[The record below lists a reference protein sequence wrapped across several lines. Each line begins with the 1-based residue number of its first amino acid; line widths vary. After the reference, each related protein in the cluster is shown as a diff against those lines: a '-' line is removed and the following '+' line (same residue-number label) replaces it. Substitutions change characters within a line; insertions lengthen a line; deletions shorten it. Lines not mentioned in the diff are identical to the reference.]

1 MRKYHDESPG
11 KLKKVAGLFKRANRL
26 KFEQAVIEGP
36 QAVRESLR
44 CMPELVRDVYVTE
57 RGLAQHRDLDRL
69 LAEVDPY
76 THVLSDEVFARLSTN
91 AQGFLAVI
99 SIPDEEDLAQLL
111 ASSTLLVGAIELSD
125 PGNLGTIIRCADA
138 AGADAVILGRGS
150 VEATNPK
157 VIRST
162 AGSYFHVPVIE
173 DEDMADVVA
182 RAKAAGMQVL
192 VADGGGSVS
201 LTDLSDRATG
211 TVGDGIDLR
220 KPTMWLLGNE
230 AHGFTDEQ
238 RAWADAIVSVPMW
251 GSAESLNVAMATTL
265 CLYASAVAQHRG

>member
-11 KLKKVAGLFKRANRL
+11 QLKKVAGLFKRANRL
-26 KFEQAVIEGP
+26 KFAQAVIEGP

-57 RGLAQHRDLDRL
+57 RGLAQHRDLDHL

-230 AHGFTDEQ
+230 AHGFTDGQ